1 MTMAKRIDP
10 VEVECPC
17 CHSRLKVDAELAVV
31 LSHTAPPKAASG
43 VDLTDSANILAE
55 QARKR
60 EDKFRESWEAE
71 KKKDD
76 VLTRKFEEGL
86 KKAKGEPVEKPLRD
100 FDLD

>member
-1 MTMAKRIDP
+1 MAKKSDP
-10 VEVECPC
+10 VEVTCPC
-17 CHSRLKVDAELAVV
+17 CQAKLKVDAELAVV
-31 LSHTAPPKAASG
+31 LSHVAPVRKGPG
-43 VDLTDSANILAE
+43 VDLNDAAGILAE

-86 KKAKGEPVEKPLRD
+86 KKAKGEPVEKPFRD

>member
-1 MTMAKRIDP
+1 MAKKSEP
-10 VEVECPC
+10 VEVTCPC
-17 CHSRLKVDAELAVV
+17 CHAKLKVDAELAVV
-31 LSHTAPPKAASG
+31 LSHVAPVRAGPG
-43 VDLTDSANILAE
+43 VDLNDAAGILAE

>member
-1 MTMAKRIDP
+1 MGMAKRMDP

-31 LSHTAPPKAASG
+31 LSHTAPPKAAPG